1 MYITSYSIRIVLLS
15 RYVNIYDTMAPMS
28 EPFFSLLFSEKDMGG
43 RSLFAEGTAFSW
55 LFLTKWGRNGDARI
69 REKACA
75 FGAAP
80 LFELRIRGY
89 AANLTL
95 IRPVTCLL
103 VGAW

>member
-1 MYITSYSIRIVLLS
+1 
-15 RYVNIYDTMAPMS
+15 
-28 EPFFSLLFSEKDMGG
+28 MGG

-95 IRPVTCLL
+95 MGGRALHFLGIVSGTT
-103 VGAW
+103 